1 MRFVDEARVF
11 VAAGKGGD
19 GAIAFLREKYRPF
32 GGPAGGDGG
41 RGGDVI
47 FEVNEGLAT
56 LLDFKY
62 KPRLV
67 ARDGEAAAASS
78 NTATPVATWWCGFR
92 PAPWSSTRK
101 AARCSPTS

>member
-1 MRFVDEARVF
+1 MKFVDEARVF

-56 LLDFKY
+56 LLDFNI
-62 KPRLV
+62 PR
-67 ARDGEAAAASS
+67 AWSRATERRAAANS
-78 NTATPVATWWCGFR
+78 NTATPAATSLCECR
-92 PAPWSSTRK
+92 RARWSSMRK
-101 AARCSPTS
+101 AARCLPI